1 MDRHLEFLGWTI
13 DLDARTITLCDR
25 NLHKL
30 IHALFSFQ
38 ESTKMSV
45 SHLQRIASLTS
56 RAAILNRLMK
66 PFTHELHTITSGYT
80 QPHIKIKLTMCLRY
94 VTLQAAIKECAAAF
108 GFNPDWF
115 NPHSAR
121 IGGPT
126 AAAAAGEQKE
136 TIMVYGRWKSVPN
149 SLVYQRSSTKSNNRM
164 LRLLTNP
171 TLYTSRDIQLGQILP
186 RSSRQG
192 KKASVR
198 RS

>member
-1 MDRHLEFLGWTI
+1 MVCQCGSSTNEEDADAIAFLQLVYLWAHTSTRHVTDPFLSF
-13 DLDARTITLCDR
+13 RTPSGQ
-25 NLHKL
+25 LH
-30 IHALFSFQ
+30 
-38 ESTKMSV
+38 
-45 SHLQRIASLTS
+45 
-56 RAAILNRLMK
+56 
-66 PFTHELHTITSGYT
+66 
-80 QPHIKIKLTMCLRY
+80 CLRY

-186 RSSRQG
+186 PSSRQG

-198 RS
+198 QS